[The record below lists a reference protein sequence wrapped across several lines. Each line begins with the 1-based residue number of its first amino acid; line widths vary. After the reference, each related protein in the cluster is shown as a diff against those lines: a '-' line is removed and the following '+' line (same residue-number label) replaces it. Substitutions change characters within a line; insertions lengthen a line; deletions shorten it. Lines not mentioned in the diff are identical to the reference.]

1 MRPSPENTIT
11 MLSATRGGAMTS
23 LDTRAVHCG
32 LPLVSKASTSPLSVP
47 TTTSDA
53 LAPGPADSERFALTF
68 HSTRPLAASMRI
80 SVPSLAAT
88 YALAATIAGAKP
100 GPPLPTAC
108 CHSTRGVTVAVSCG
122 IGPGLWP
129 PPVSQ
134 ANDGT
139 GGIQGDNGDCI
150 RLAHPAQSSAPASVE
165 ASVRASRIISPL

>member
-1 MRPSPENTIT
+1 
-11 MLSATRGGAMTS
+11 
-23 LDTRAVHCG
+23 
-32 LPLVSKASTSPLSVP
+32 
-47 TTTSDA
+47 
-53 LAPGPADSERFALTF
+53 
-68 HSTRPLAASMRI
+68 AASMRI

-139 GGIQGDNGDCI
+139 GGIQDDNGDCI

-165 ASVRASRIISPL
+165 ASVRASRIISPLRLARPAWRVLRSRRWARARAVCPPSRQQQALV